1 MKKRS
6 YALIGTGAAFWA
18 SISIFVNALYEAGFS
33 ALEIVFLR
41 VLSAALI
48 MFVYIGLT
56 NRELF
61 NIRFSDTYYFIGTGI
76 FSLVFFNWC
85 YFTTIR
91 ETSVAIA
98 AILLYTAPI
107 FVLLMSRLVFKER
120 LSSIKVVALTVAV
133 AGCVLISGYL
143 PSGGVLLSTSMLL
156 IGLGS
161 GFGYALY
168 TILGKAALEKYD
180 PMTIITYTF
189 VVATIGL
196 FPISGMGAVITVSH
210 NIDTVVYIFGLGLV
224 PTVLGYIL
232 YTKGLH
238 YVEASKASIIAA
250 VEPVVATTI
259 GISVFNEILSIWQFA
274 GILMILFAVLLA
286 QKENSK

>member
-18 SISIFVNALYEAGFS
+18 TVSIFVNTLYEVGFS

-48 MFVYIGLT
+48 MFIYIGLT
-56 NRELF
+56 DRKLLK
-61 NIRFSDTYYFIGTGI
+61 IRFSDAYYFIGTGI
-76 FSLVFFNWC
+76 FSIVFFNWC

-91 ETSVAIA
+91 EASVAIA

-107 FVLLMSRLVFKER
+107 FVLLMSRLFFKER
-120 LSSIKVVALTVAV
+120 LSSIKILALMVAIV
-133 AGCVLISGYL
+133 GCILISGYL
-143 PSGGVLLSTSMLL
+143 PSGGGLLSTSMLL

-168 TILGKAALEKYD
+168 TILGKAALDKYD
-180 PMTIITYTF
+180 PMTVITYTF

-196 FPISGMGAVITVSH
+196 FPISGMEAIITASH
-210 NIDTVVYIFGLGLV
+210 NIDSWGYIFGLGLV
-224 PTVLGYIL
+224 PTVLGYIF

-259 GISVFNEILSIWQFA
+259 GVSVFSEILSRWQFT
-274 GILMILFAVLLA
+274 GILLILFAVLLA
-286 QKENSK
+286 QRENSK

>member
-6 YALIGTGAAFWA
+6 YAFIGMGAAFWA
-18 SISIFVNALYEAGFS
+18 SISIFVNGLYEAGFS

-41 VLSAALI
+41 VLSATLI
-48 MFVYIGLT
+48 MLVYISLT
-56 NRELF
+56 NRDLF
-61 NIRFSDTYYFIGTGI
+61 NIRFSDLYYFIGTGI

-91 ETSVAIA
+91 EASVAIA

-107 FVLLMSRLVFKER
+107 FVLLMSRMVFKEK
-120 LSSIKVVALTVAV
+120 LSAIKVIALAIAV
-133 AGCVLISGYL
+133 TGCALISGYF
-143 PSGGVLLSTSMLL
+143 PSGGALLSSKMIL

-168 TILGKAALEKYD
+168 TIVGKAALEKYD
-180 PMTIITYTF
+180 PMTVITYTF
-189 VVATIGL
+189 VVASIGL
-196 FPISGMGAVITVSH
+196 LPISGMGALANASH
-210 NIDTVVYIFGLGLV
+210 NMGTLFYVLGLGLI

-238 YVEASKASIIAA
+238 YIDASKASIIAA

-259 GISVFNEILSIWQFA
+259 GISVFHEVLSIWQFA
-274 GILMILFAVLLA
+274 GIMMILIAVLLA
-286 QKENSK
+286 QKGNDN